1 MHRAAGVTM
10 RSRQGVTMWA
20 RPRGERVIFFD
31 ERALAAIRDYLPER
45 GDNWWPLFLYH
56 NRGGAG
62 PGPDGERWRL
72 ETQSVW
78 LIVGKYAKQLGIQA
92 TPHGFRH
99 ALACRMLNNGAQM
112 SHVEAVLGH
121 QSLATTSRI
130 YARYDVKSL
139 ERLSTATAG

>member
-99 ALACRMLNNGAQM
+99 ALACRMLNND
-112 SHVEAVLGH
+112 SI
-121 QSLATTSRI
+121 SLA
-130 YARYDVKSL
+130 L
-139 ERLSTATAG
+139 PAGAIHLMQDNG